1 MLTPGRSP
9 IPVLWWEGS
18 WVWPRLLK
26 SPPAPLVLKA
36 EPFSLRPSSSGR
48 GLSTPVPAAFSKDV
62 PKAPH
67 PDGGLQG
74 WWFLSSHCQSD
85 RSLGQQPRQ
94 AGAHVLEGRRGFLAR
109 VPGPRSLHPTFT
121 GSFAKSPLEIP
132 SRRPA
137 CQTRT
142 WPLGENGNS
151 GGRGDPS
158 CCAQITTRTPP
169 RPYAAERGPNC
180 QPGRKRK
187 TPALGGGR
195 GGQGPGPDFTGLGA
209 ARGPCPGSGFCIRFL
224 AFSGPRTHS
233 AAQTGDEVLESH
245 PLWGTQRRLGT
256 GGRWFT
262 PWE

>member
-187 TPALGGGR
+187 TPALGGG
-195 GGQGPGPDFTGLGA
+195 GGGRPGAGTGFHRPGCRPRALPRERLLHSLSCFLRSSNTLSGPD
-209 ARGPCPGSGFCIRFL
+209 
-224 AFSGPRTHS
+224 
-233 AAQTGDEVLESH
+233 
-245 PLWGTQRRLGT
+245 RR
-256 GGRWFT
+256 
-262 PWE
+262 

>member
-74 WWFLSSHCQSD
+74 WWFLSSYCQSD
-85 RSLGQQPRQ
+85 GSLGQQPRQ

-187 TPALGGGR
+187 TPALGGR

-209 ARGPCPGSGFCIRFL
+209 ARGPYPGSGFCIRFL

>member
-1 MLTPGRSP
+1 MGRKLGLAQAAQVTPRPPSSQSRTLFSEA
-9 IPVLWWEGS
+9 VQLREGS
-18 WVWPRLLK
+18 LH
-26 SPPAPLVLKA
+26 
-36 EPFSLRPSSSGR
+36 PSSSCVFQGR
-48 GLSTPVPAAFSKDV
+48 PQSPA
-62 PKAPH
+62 PRR
-67 PDGGLQG
+67 GLQG
-74 WWFLSSHCQSD
+74 WWFLSSYCQSD
-85 RSLGQQPRQ
+85 GSLGQQPRQ

-187 TPALGGGR
+187 TPALGGR

-209 ARGPCPGSGFCIRFL
+209 ARGPYPGSGFCIRFL

-245 PLWGTQRRLGT
+245 PLSGTQRRLGT